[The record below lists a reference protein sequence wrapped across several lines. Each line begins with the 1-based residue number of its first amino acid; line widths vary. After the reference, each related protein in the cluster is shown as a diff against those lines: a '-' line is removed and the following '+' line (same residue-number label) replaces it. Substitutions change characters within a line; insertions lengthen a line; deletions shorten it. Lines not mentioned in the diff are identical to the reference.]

1 MGSRDGNAGFGQ
13 TFLQSFLF
21 FTAFRRFLTNY
32 SKKRFSRLES
42 SLFFSEIAGITVHQ
56 ALSGQRRNEGQVMT
70 KLQGITE
77 MLGVFPGLGIK
88 RRSRRLSLE
97 ELRLVERY
105 RELSEND
112 RIAMRYLVDAMRRVS
127 QF

>member
-1 MGSRDGNAGFGQ
+1 
-13 TFLQSFLF
+13 
-21 FTAFRRFLTNY
+21 
-32 SKKRFSRLES
+32 LES